1 MTRSSGGCPH
11 PTSERDP
18 LWRTPVTWWP
28 VCVRGLGVRNRCGH
42 RGAVGAVDR
51 LVTVSRLAHGHRPR
65 RTLALATTSTRPSPT
80 LVNDLCHHPTVQPR
94 GPSPVERPGPG
105 CRLRSHRPARAT
117 AAPRSLRRDLAV
129 VLGERPAD
137 RLDSAE
143 AVPVLV
149 DERYERR
156 CGRSSPAAKKLA
168 AALRISLARPSSAIS
183 FVIAL
188 IRAGLLAGRAR
199 TLPGADLAPAHPVT
213 QRLGGTDAEF
223 SATAHNAADSFGWSP
238 RTSATM
244 RTARRRNSDGW
255 EEGRDMTRNR
265 VPTEPNPGRFNPDV
279 TRAAPLAPCGHSS
292 RLDGRRTSSGTVS
305 ASGEPNRRPAWATA

>member
-1 MTRSSGGCPH
+1 MSRTDLGGGGE
-11 PTSERDP
+11 TSF
-18 LWRTPVTWWP
+18 V
-28 VCVRGLGVRNRCGH
+28 
-42 RGAVGAVDR
+42 GAVG
-51 LVTVSRLAHGHRPR
+51 G
-65 RTLALATTSTRPSPT
+65 
-80 LVNDLCHHPTVQPR
+80 R
-94 GPSPVERPGPG
+94 G
-105 CRLRSHRPARAT
+105 
-117 AAPRSLRRDLAV
+117 DLAV

-213 QRLGGTDAEF
+213 QRLGGTDVEF

-255 EEGRDMTRNR
+255 EEGRDMTRIH
-265 VPTEPNPGRFNPDV
+265 
-279 TRAAPLAPCGHSS
+279 TRKSS
-292 RLDGRRTSSGTVS
+292 RYRTRGGSLRLRVGADDIDDAVGSGHARST
-305 ASGEPNRRPAWATA
+305 ATRRPAVGVSRGGRHQPAVPRSRSGSEASHAPGVKGTGGSTSMPSSATATAYCDSSSSSASSSASSPSSRATTNLSLLSA